1 MHWTEFFLK
10 KPVFSISITL
20 MIIFFGFL
28 SINKLPLRLFPKMEL
43 SIINI
48 TVNYPGATAET
59 MRNSVANTIE
69 SALYDIENVN
79 YITSKSTQNRTIIHL
94 YLDVNANSDI
104 ALVHVMEKV
113 SSIRDQLPN
122 EIESPLVSKENADDS
137 PLLILAFSSNTL
149 SRADITDY
157 LNRDIKLRLESISG
171 VASSEVLGDKLA
183 LNVYLDPNL
192 MSAYQV
198 GAKEII
204 SALKK
209 QNFQSTIG
217 NIDDKNISMD
227 VKLDSDLSQVKQFN
241 DIMIKHQHSSIVRL
255 KEVSRTVLGNENEN
269 VSAYYNGQ
277 PTVMLFVKPALS
289 ANPMATIVSIRK
301 LLSELQMKMPS
312 LIQMNTVVDATDYI
326 YAAIKEV
333 FIAMLE
339 AILIV
344 SAIMYLFTAS
354 IRVAFVPIL
363 TIPIALLGTCFIL
376 SYANYSL
383 NLLTLLAMVIAI
395 GLVVDDAIVVIEN
408 IYRHLDQRVS
418 VFISTAQGMKEIAF
432 PVISMT
438 LMLAAVFSPVV
449 FSHGMMG
456 SLFSEFAVTLSGS
469 VLLSGIVALTL
480 SPIIAMKVMKPLKTE
495 VVFLKHFY
503 KNLLEKCFHYQYVI
517 LSIWIIS
524 ILSCVYFYI
533 SVPKELAPKENRGF
547 FRVLS
552 NAPSSTNQNFLMNN
566 TFLFNSI
573 YNIPEKISSYVYVN
587 GIPDQHQALSFIH
600 LSSWKKQLEI
610 DLHHQLRNNLAKIA
624 GIDSVIITPS
634 SLPIDSGLPL
644 QFVIKSVG
652 GYKNLYKISESFL
665 HQAKKSGLYEFLQS
679 DLHYGRPLLKIKVDR
694 EAAVSM
700 GVNISDIN
708 QMLSTLFNKYPI
720 QYFSLF
726 GRRYPIVFKS
736 NYSIIENLDNI
747 TVPSE
752 SGLHIP
758 ISALVTL
765 KIKSIPES
773 LNQFQKFNSV
783 TFSGVM
789 SKNHSL
795 SEGLEFL
802 EKMARKIFPSN
813 MSFDYSGPSRQ
824 YIQERHQSFW
834 LLLSGFFVIYIILTI
849 QFENFRD
856 PWIILFG
863 SVPMALSAA
872 LLSMKLG
879 MTTLNIYTQMSL
891 LTLMGLISKH
901 GILLINVANKMCVSG
916 FSKKQAIF
924 NAAELRFRPILMTT
938 LSIVFGV
945 LPLVF
950 SSGAGYE
957 SRFSLGITI
966 TMGMIIGTIFTLFIM
981 PILYYHGHKS

>member
-1 MHWTEFFLK
+1 
-10 KPVFSISITL
+10 
-20 MIIFFGFL
+20 
-28 SINKLPLRLFPKMEL
+28 
-43 SIINI
+43 
-48 TVNYPGATAET
+48 
-59 MRNSVANTIE
+59 
-69 SALYDIENVN
+69 
-79 YITSKSTQNRTIIHL
+79 
-94 YLDVNANSDI
+94 
-104 ALVHVMEKV
+104 
-113 SSIRDQLPN
+113 
-122 EIESPLVSKENADDS
+122 
-137 PLLILAFSSNTL
+137 
-149 SRADITDY
+149 
-157 LNRDIKLRLESISG
+157 
-171 VASSEVLGDKLA
+171 
-183 LNVYLDPNL
+183 
-192 MSAYQV
+192 
-198 GAKEII
+198 
-204 SALKK
+204 
-209 QNFQSTIG
+209 
-217 NIDDKNISMD
+217 
-227 VKLDSDLSQVKQFN
+227 
-241 DIMIKHQHSSIVRL
+241 
-255 KEVSRTVLGNENEN
+255 
-269 VSAYYNGQ
+269 
-277 PTVMLFVKPALS
+277 
-289 ANPMATIVSIRK
+289 
-301 LLSELQMKMPS
+301 
-312 LIQMNTVVDATDYI
+312 
-326 YAAIKEV
+326 
-333 FIAMLE
+333 
-339 AILIV
+339 
-344 SAIMYLFTAS
+344 
-354 IRVAFVPIL
+354 
-363 TIPIALLGTCFIL
+363 
-376 SYANYSL
+376 
-383 NLLTLLAMVIAI
+383 MVIAI

-610 DLHHQLRNNLAKIA
+610 DLHHQLRKNLA
-624 GIDSVIITPS
+624 
-634 SLPIDSGLPL
+634 
-644 QFVIKSVG
+644 
-652 GYKNLYKISESFL
+652 KISESFL

-708 QMLSTLFNKYPI
+708 QMLSTLFNRYPI

-773 LNQFQKFNSV
+773 LNQFQKFNSD